1 MEDKDLARVEDDYDL
16 IALVGKFMRDR
27 NISDKAKDSI
37 KEIVRESF
45 NLGFEKG
52 MKSRWKE

>member
-1 MEDKDLARVEDDYDL
+1 MEDKDLANVEDDYDL

-27 NISDKAKDSI
+27 DISDKAKDAI
-37 KEIVRESF
+37 KEVIRESF

-52 MKSRWKE
+52 RKSK